1 MCSVSEFYKS
11 QLPYERLCALPKGDI
26 KTDLMVKP
34 DGEREAGRK
43 RKIDRRE
50 KNRMRNERLT
60 VLYSEFGKDFVY
72 TLNKFS
78 LKKSVVLLCHY
89 VVLPVYGLGFL
100 LVQGSCITKR
110 KKIEGSEYFLNALY
124 CTLAYNSSWCYCC
137 HWDNTRLHST
147 HMNKNNKCTWS
158 LYK

>member
-34 DGEREAGRK
+34 DGEREAGRE

-50 KNRMRNERLT
+50 RNRMRNERLT
-60 VLYSEFGKDFVY
+60 VLYSVFGKYSDFVY

-78 LKKSVVLLCHY
+78 LQKKSLVLLCHY
-89 VVLPVYGLGFL
+89 AVVHVYGLGFL
-100 LVQGSCITKR
+100 C
-110 KKIEGSEYFLNALY
+110 
-124 CTLAYNSSWCYCC
+124 
-137 HWDNTRLHST
+137 
-147 HMNKNNKCTWS
+147 
-158 LYK
+158 

>member
-43 RKIDRRE
+43 RKITRRE
-50 KNRMRNERLT
+50 RNWMRNERLT
-60 VLYSEFGKDFVY
+60 VLYSVFGKYSDFVY

-78 LKKSVVLLCHY
+78 LQKDHGFALSLCGIACLCVEVFISEKKAV
-89 VVLPVYGLGFL
+89 
-100 LVQGSCITKR
+100 
-110 KKIEGSEYFLNALY
+110 A
-124 CTLAYNSSWCYCC
+124 
-137 HWDNTRLHST
+137 
-147 HMNKNNKCTWS
+147 
-158 LYK
+158 